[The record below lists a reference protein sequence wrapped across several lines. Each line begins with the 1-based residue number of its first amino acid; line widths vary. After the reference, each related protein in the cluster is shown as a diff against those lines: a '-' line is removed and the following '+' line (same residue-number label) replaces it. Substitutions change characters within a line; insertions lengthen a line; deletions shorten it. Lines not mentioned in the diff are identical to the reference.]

1 MKYGLIGLLLLL
13 AAVGLYCASQG
24 EDPPPPPPPVVAD
37 AGVLERTTQ
46 FGPEIEIPD
55 EEPDTGEPDA
65 GETEVATPM
74 STMRPASRN
83 CDGQLDVAAVQ
94 RVVAQE
100 RRQVRSCY
108 ERRLKVNNVLQGT
121 VMVRMIVGQSG
132 RVEQVA
138 VNGSLRDNE
147 VFQCVR
153 QIAQGW
159 QFPRPTG
166 GSCAQVNAP
175 FTLTPSQ

>member
-13 AAVGLYCASQG
+13 AAVGLYCVSQ

-46 FGPEIEIPD
+46 FGPEIEIP
-55 EEPDTGEPDA
+55 EEEPDA
-65 GETEVATPM
+65 GEVDSGETEVVATM
-74 STMRPASRN
+74 TTMRPVSRD

-108 ERRLKVNNVLQGT
+108 ERRLKVNNVLQGQ
-121 VMVRMIVGQSG
+121 VVVRMIVGQTGS
-132 RVEQVA
+132 VEQVA

-153 QIAQGW
+153 RLAQGW

-166 GSCAQVNAP
+166 GRCAQVNAP
-175 FTLTPSQ
+175 FTLTPSP